1 MNKNKIYKYG
11 LFVGIIF
18 MFIEAV
24 LGIIISI
31 YGIMENQIVF
41 KYLLILF
48 TFILIFVIFAT
59 LHYHKEYK
67 TQHYKNLK

>member
-1 MNKNKIYKYG
+1 MNKNKIYKYS

-18 MFIEAV
+18 MFIEAM

-48 TFILIFVIFAT
+48 TFILISVIFIT
-59 LHYHKEYK
+59 LHFYKQHK
-67 TQHYKNLK
+67 TQHYKT